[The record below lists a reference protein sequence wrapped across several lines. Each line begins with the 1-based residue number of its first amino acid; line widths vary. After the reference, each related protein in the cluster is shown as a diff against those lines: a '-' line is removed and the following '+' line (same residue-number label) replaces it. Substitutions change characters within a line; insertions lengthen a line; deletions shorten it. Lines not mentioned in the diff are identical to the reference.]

1 MIRFDFT
8 DKTVLVTGGGQGI
21 GLAIASAFADAG
33 ARVHIT
39 GTRAQASDY
48 DSDLSRFAYHQL
60 DLRQPASRAALV
72 ERFAGLDVLVGNA
85 AHVGSDEYNIDGFSE
100 TIEANLNASA
110 DLCFRFHGQ
119 LKRRN
124 GCVIMTGS
132 VASFISLRRTPAYTA
147 SKAGLLGLARALAD
161 QWAHDGVRVNVVAP
175 GFVETRMTEWARED
189 DAAHSALLKTV
200 PARRFGRPEEIAP
213 AVLFLA
219 SPEASYITGQ
229 SLAIDGG
236 LLLR

>member
-21 GLAIASAFADAG
+21 GLAIASAFAEAG

-48 DSDLSRFAYHQL
+48 DTDLGRFAYHPL
-60 DLRQPASRAALV
+60 DLRQPQSRAALV
-72 ERFAGLDVLVGNA
+72 ERFAELDVLVSNA
-85 AHVGSDEYNIDGFSE
+85 AHVGSDEYSIGGFSE

-110 DLCFRFHGQ
+110 DLCFGFHPH
-119 LKRRN
+119 LKRSS
-124 GCVIMTGS
+124 GCVVMTGS

-147 SKAGLLGLARALAD
+147 SKAGLLGLTRALAD
-161 QWAHDGVRVNVVAP
+161 QWAHDGVRVNLVAP

-189 DAAHSALLKTV
+189 EAAHRALLKTV
-200 PARRFGRPEEIAP
+200 PTRRFGRPEEIAP

-219 SPEASYITGQ
+219 SPQASYITGQ
-229 SLAIDGG
+229 SLAVDGG

>member
-8 DKTVLVTGGGQGI
+8 GKTVLVTGGAQGI

-39 GTRAQASDY
+39 GTRRNASDY
-48 DSDLSRFAYHQL
+48 DADLRRFDYHAL
-60 DLRQPASRAALV
+60 DLRQPTSRATLV
-72 ERFAGLDVLVGNA
+72 EAFGELDVLVGNA
-85 AHVGSDEYNIDGFSE
+85 AHVGSEEYGIDGFCE
-100 TIEANLNASA
+100 TIEANLNGAA
-110 DLCFRFHGQ
+110 DLCFRFHPY
-119 LKRRN
+119 LKRRH
-124 GCVIMTGS
+124 GCVVMIGS

-147 SKAGLLGLARALAD
+147 SKAGLLGLARVLAD

-175 GFVETRMTEWARED
+175 GFVETRMTQWARESE
-189 DAAHSALLKTV
+189 AAYRALLKTL